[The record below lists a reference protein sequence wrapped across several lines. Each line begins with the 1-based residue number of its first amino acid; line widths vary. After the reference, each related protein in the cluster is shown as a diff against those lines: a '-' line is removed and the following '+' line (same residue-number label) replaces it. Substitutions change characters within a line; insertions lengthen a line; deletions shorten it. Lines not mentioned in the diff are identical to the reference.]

1 VSGGLAAVDVQDLAG
16 AAAAR
21 VYDDVEAPVEK
32 PEGGRK

>member
-1 VSGGLAAVDVQDLAG
+1 MCKISPVL
-16 AAAAR
+16 AAAR